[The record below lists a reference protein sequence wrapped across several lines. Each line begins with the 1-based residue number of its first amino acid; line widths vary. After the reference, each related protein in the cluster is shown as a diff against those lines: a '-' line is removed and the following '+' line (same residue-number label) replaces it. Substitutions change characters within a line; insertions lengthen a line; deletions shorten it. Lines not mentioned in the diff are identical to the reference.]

1 MNSELEMKLQADF
14 PFMQRE
20 STGVYGNIYRRRG
33 FECDDGWYTLI
44 YELCNEIT
52 KAFELEDKPAN
63 IIVKQVKEK
72 FGKLRFYYAF
82 GDDLL
87 SSDDERDILLRSEIK
102 KTVKAFEERSA
113 NTCEIC
119 GESGYLRKDTIIK
132 SLCDNCYISLLNK
145 KRKVDLNEGKNNT

>member
-1 MNSELEMKLQADF
+1 MNSELEIKLQADF

-33 FECDDGWYTLI
+33 CEYDDGWYTLI

-52 KAFELEDKPAN
+52 KAFELEDKPVN

-72 FGKLRFYYAF
+72 FGKVRFYYTF

-102 KTVKAFEERSA
+102 KTVKAFEERSTD
-113 NTCEIC
+113 TCEIC
-119 GESGYLRKDTIIK
+119 GNEGCLRKDTIIRY
-132 SLCDNCYISLLNK
+132 LCDNCYMKWLK
-145 KRKVDLNEGKNNT
+145 KQKRKVD